1 MRLGAHVSVA
11 GGLCRAF
18 DRADSDRCEAMQIF
32 TASGRAW
39 ASPRPDPGEV
49 REFSAEARR
58 RRAPILAHDSY
69 LINLA
74 TGDSILAR
82 RSRDAFAQELER
94 CEALGVDA
102 VVLHPG
108 AHRGD
113 GVEVG
118 LPRVAAALREGLRRT
133 AGYRVSVLV
142 ELTAGQGTSLGS
154 TFAELR
160 WLLDEMGSPDRT
172 GVCIDTCHAWAS
184 GYDLVTD
191 AGYDATWRELDA
203 ALGLGRVRA
212 FHLNDSRRERGSR
225 VDRHAGIGDGKMGKG
240 VFRRLMTDPRFQ
252 GVPAVLELPPDD
264 VRKGLRRL
272 RRYRGRPIL
281 QAG

>member
-11 GGLCRAF
+11 GGLTRAF
-18 DRADSDRCEAMQIF
+18 DRADQDRCESMQIF

-39 ASPRPDPGEV
+39 ESRPPDPGEV

-58 RRAPILAHDSY
+58 RGVPLLAHDSY

-74 TGDSILAR
+74 TGDRTLAL
-82 RSRDAFAQELER
+82 RSREAFARELER

-118 LPRVAAALREGLRRT
+118 LPRVAATLRAALRRT
-133 AGYRVSVLV
+133 AGYRVAVLV

-160 WLLDEMGSPDRT
+160 WLLDELGEPERT
-172 GVCIDTCHAWAS
+172 GVCIDTCHAHAA
-184 GYDLVTD
+184 GYDLVTEE
-191 AGYDATWRELDA
+191 GYRSTWRELDA
-203 ALGLGRVRA
+203 AVGLGRVRA

-225 VDRHAGIGDGKMGKG
+225 VDRHAAIGEGRMGKE
-240 VFRRLMTDPRFQ
+240 VFRRLVRDPRFQ
-252 GVPAVLELPPDD
+252 GVPAVLELPPDE
-264 VRKGLRRL
+264 VRHGLRRL

-281 QAG
+281 GG

>member
-1 MRLGAHVSVA
+1 MRVGAHVSVA

-39 ASPRPDPGEV
+39 EPKPADPGEV
-49 REFSAEARR
+49 REFSVEARR
-58 RRAPILAHDSY
+58 RKVPLLAHDSY

-74 TGDSILAR
+74 TGDRTLQR
-82 RSRDAFAQELER
+82 RSREAFARELER
-94 CEALGVDA
+94 CEALGIDA

-118 LPRVAAALREGLRRT
+118 LPRVAATLGEALRRT
-133 AGYRVSVLV
+133 AGYRVGVLL

-154 TFAELR
+154 SFAELR
-160 WLLDEMGSPDRT
+160 WLLDELGSPERT
-172 GVCIDTCHAWAS
+172 GVCLDTCHAHAA

-191 AGYDATWRELDA
+191 EGYQATWRELDA
-203 ALGLGRVRA
+203 AVGLDRVRA
-212 FHLNDSRRERGSR
+212 FHLNDSLRERGSR
-225 VDRHAGIGDGKMGKG
+225 VDRHAGIGKGQLGQG
-240 VFRRLMTDPRFQ
+240 VFRRLMRDPRFR
-252 GVPAVLELPPDD
+252 GVPAVLELPPEE
-264 VRKGLRRL
+264 VREGLRRL

-281 QAG
+281 RG